1 MKTKDFALS
10 LAFSVLP
17 QLALADGPVAAW
29 LYTPDLL
36 GSAEASFED
45 FDGAVIRL
53 ARADSKSE
61 AFMGTVPRFA
71 ALCRRHVRDARPSR
85 PTIASPLISNDKFV
99 FDRRIPW

>member
-36 GSAEASFED
+36 GSAEASFEN
-45 FDGAVIRL
+45 FDGAVICL

-71 ALCRRHVRDARPSR
+71 ALCRRHVRDARLLRQP
-85 PTIASPLISNDKFV
+85 
-99 FDRRIPW
+99 